1 MDRLTQVALN
11 SMRLMT
17 ENQKI
22 TTSNLANS
30 SSIGFQ
36 RDMSDNLGSVYLK
49 SQNSLEDR
57 VFGTRGENGI
67 DTSRG
72 QMIPTDN
79 NLDVAVEGQGYL
91 VAQAPNGDQTLTRRG
106 DMKVGLDGFLR
117 NGDGNLI
124 IGGGGPINIPPY
136 KKIEVGSD
144 GTISILPLGDEGTIL
159 TPVGR
164 LQLVSTTAQNLSR
177 GLDSFI
183 RPKDGQIPQPD
194 ANIKL
199 NSKVLESSNVNTVDT
214 LVSLVE
220 HSRSYD
226 MKVKLL
232 STAKE
237 IDTETSKLMRNDR

>member
-49 SQNSLEDR
+49 SQNSVEDR

-67 DTSRG
+67 DTTRG

-79 NLDVAVEGQGYL
+79 SLDVAVEGQGYL
-91 VAQAPNGDQTLTRRG
+91 VTQTPKGDQTLTRRG
-106 DMKVGLDGFLR
+106 DMKVGVDGFLR
-117 NGDGNLI
+117 NGDGNLM

-164 LQLVSTTAQNLSR
+164 LQLVSTPAQNLSR

-194 ANIKL
+194 PNIKL

-226 MKVKLL
+226 IKVKLI

>member
-49 SQNSLEDR
+49 SQNSVEDR

-91 VAQAPNGDQTLTRRG
+91 VTQTPGGDQTLTRRG
-106 DMKVGLDGFLR
+106 DMKVGIDGFLR
-117 NGDGNLI
+117 NGDGNLM

-164 LQLVSTTAQNLSR
+164 LQLVSTPAQNLSR

-194 ANIKL
+194 PNIKL

-226 MKVKLL
+226 IKVKLI

>member
-49 SQNSLEDR
+49 SQNSVEDR

-79 NLDVAVEGQGYL
+79 SLDVAVEGQGYL
-91 VAQAPNGDQTLTRRG
+91 VAQTPKGDQTLTRRG
-106 DMKVGLDGFLR
+106 DMKVGVDGFLR

-124 IGGGGPINIPPY
+124 IGDGGPINVPPH

-164 LQLVSTTAQNLSR
+164 IQLVSTPAQNLSR

-183 RPKDGQIPQPD
+183 RPKNGQIPAPD
-194 ANIKL
+194 PNIKL

-226 MKVKLL
+226 IKVKLI

>member
-17 ENQKI
+17 ENQNI
-22 TTSNLANS
+22 TTSNLATS

-49 SQNSLEDR
+49 SQNSVEDR

-79 NLDVAVEGQGYL
+79 SLDVAVEGQGYL
-91 VAQAPNGDQTLTRRG
+91 VTQTPKGDQTLTRRG
-106 DMKVGLDGFLR
+106 DMKVGVDGFLR
-117 NGDGNLI
+117 NGDGNLM

-164 LQLVSTTAQNLSR
+164 LQLVSTPAQNLSR

-194 ANIKL
+194 PNIKL

-226 MKVKLL
+226 IKVKLI

>member
-49 SQNSLEDR
+49 SQNSVEDR

-79 NLDVAVEGQGYL
+79 SLDVAVEGQGYL
-91 VAQAPNGDQTLTRRG
+91 VTQTPKGDQTLTRRG
-106 DMKVGLDGFLR
+106 DMKVGVDGFLR
-117 NGDGNLI
+117 NGDGNLM

-164 LQLVSTTAQNLSR
+164 LQLVSTPAQNLSR

-194 ANIKL
+194 PNIKL

-226 MKVKLL
+226 IKVKLI